1 MNSAPPD
8 RANPGKKAKPPI
20 GRNFNRFWFGSLSSN
35 LADGLMLTALP
46 LIAAMLTNDPLLV
59 SLLAVARFLPW
70 LLFGLFAGAVVD
82 RVDRVRLMV
91 GVNVV
96 RAALIAGLAAVVAT
110 GSATIWVLI
119 VVMFMA
125 MTCEVFYDLAGRAML
140 PDIVRAGTI
149 DRANGRLISG
159 QTITED
165 FGGAPLAGFLFV
177 VAASLPLA
185 VNAGAY
191 LVGALVLLGLPLAV
205 RRPAQPEGAETKE
218 AEPSGNPFRS
228 ILTEIGAGMRYTFGD
243 ASLRSLVLFG
253 AITNIGI
260 MAMNAVMV
268 LLVRDHFG
276 VPAALFGVF
285 MSATAVG
292 AIIGAALTGRLVAR
306 FGRFPIQ
313 VVGFLLQSLSCVVVG
328 LAPNAY
334 TAAAAWVLLGGIATV
349 CNTVMVSAIQVVVPG
364 SMLGR
369 MMSCAQC
376 LGYGLTPVGSLLGG
390 LIGRIDLRFPAIFAG
405 VLILVAL
412 LTVLPAL
419 RDFARRA
426 GEVERAARDWEARE
440 GQVDRGRDLD
450 QGESREDPGHEEGW
464 KEP

>member
-1 MNSAPPD
+1 M
-8 RANPGKKAKPPI
+8 
-20 GRNFNRFWFGSLSSN
+20 
-35 LADGLMLTALP
+35 
-46 LIAAMLTNDPLLV
+46 
-59 SLLAVARFLPW
+59 FL
-70 LLFGLFAGAVVD
+70 
-82 RVDRVRLMV
+82 
-91 GVNVV
+91 
-96 RAALIAGLAAVVAT
+96 
-110 GSATIWVLI
+110 
-119 VVMFMA
+119 A

-140 PDIVRAGTI
+140 PDIAPAGTI

-205 RRPAQPEGAETKE
+205 RRPKQPEGAETRA
-218 AEPSGNPFRS
+218 AEPGGNLFRS

-253 AITNIGI
+253 AVTNIGL

-276 VPAALFGVF
+276 VPAVLFGVF

-292 AIIGAALTGRLVAR
+292 AVIGALLTGRLVAR
-306 FGRFPIQ
+306 FGRFPLMAG
-313 VVGFLLQSLSCVVVG
+313 GFLLQSLCCVAVG
-328 LAPNAY
+328 LAPNAFA
-334 TAAAAWVLLGGIATV
+334 AAAAWVLLGGIATA

-369 MMSCAQC
+369 MMSCAQF

-390 LIGRIDLRFPAIFAG
+390 LIGRVDLRYPAVFAG
-405 VLILVAL
+405 LLVLVAL
-412 LTVLPAL
+412 VLVLPAL
-419 RDFARRA
+419 RNFSRRA
-426 GEVERAARDWEARE
+426 EEAEQAAKDREKDPDLGE
-440 GQVDRGRDLD
+440 
-450 QGESREDPGHEEGW
+450 QGEDPGHGEGR
-464 KEP
+464 KKP

>member
-1 MNSAPPD
+1 MTREAPD
-8 RANPGKKAKPPI
+8 SGRKPSTPM
-20 GRNFNRFWFGSLSSN
+20 GRDFNRFWVGSLSSN

-70 LLFGLFAGAVVD
+70 LLFGLFAGAIVD

-91 GVNVV
+91 GVNVA
-96 RAALIAGLAAVVAT
+96 RAALIAGLAALVAT
-110 GSATIWVLI
+110 GNAGIWVLI
-119 VVMFMA
+119 AVMFLA

-140 PDIVRAGTI
+140 PDIAPTGTI

-159 QTITED
+159 KTITED
-165 FGGAPLAGFLFV
+165 FGGAPLAGLLFV

-191 LVGALVLLGLPLAV
+191 LLGALVLLGLPLAV
-205 RRPAQPEGAETKE
+205 RRPKPPEGAQTRA
-218 AEPSGNPFRS
+218 AEPGGNIFRS
-228 ILTEIGAGMRYTFGD
+228 VLSEIGAGMRYTFGD
-243 ASLRSLVLFG
+243 APLRALVLFG
-253 AITNIGI
+253 AATNIGL

-292 AIIGAALTGRLVAR
+292 AVVGAALTGRLVAR
-306 FGRFPIQ
+306 FGRFPLQ
-313 VVGFLLQSLSCVVVG
+313 AGGFLLQAVCCVLVG
-328 LAPNAY
+328 MAPNAY
-334 TAAAAWVLLGGIATV
+334 TAALVWALLGAVMTMS
-349 CNTVMVSAIQVVVPG
+349 NTVMVSAIQVVVPS

-369 MMSCAQC
+369 MMSCAQF

-390 LIGRIDLRFPAIFAG
+390 LIGRIDLRFPAVFAG
-405 VLILVAL
+405 LVVLVAL
-412 LTVLPAL
+412 AWVLPSL
-419 RDFARRA
+419 RSITQRA
-426 GEVERAARDWEARE
+426 DAAERAAQERE
-440 GQVDRGRDLD
+440 SAED
-450 QGESREDPGHEEGW
+450 QGEQGDEPGRE
-464 KEP
+464 